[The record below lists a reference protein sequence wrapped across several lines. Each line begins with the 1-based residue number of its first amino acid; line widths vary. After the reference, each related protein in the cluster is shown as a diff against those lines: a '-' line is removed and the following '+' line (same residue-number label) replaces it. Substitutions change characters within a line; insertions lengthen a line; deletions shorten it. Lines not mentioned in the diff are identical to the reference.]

1 MAKKTSKTH
10 SGTRALKKSAKA
22 GKNLSTAA
30 ARKAVSTKSPAK
42 KKAAKKKV
50 TKKASTRLAAQPPA
64 APPNILIVNM
74 VPNSLSGEANQ
85 DAEPNLTVNRTNPQK
100 IVATAFTPN
109 PAGGDRAPYYISLDG
124 GNSWTLNSVLPSGVA
139 QFEGQ
144 MFGSETGDITAAFSG
159 SGDRL
164 YASILQDTTNI
175 NDHPM
180 DFLTTLNFAGS
191 ALMTRIGGRE
201 GADQPYAE
209 AATASSGPN
218 AGKDVLFIGSNAS
231 PTGNQDSQTST
242 IDFTLN
248 AAAPR
253 PKFTTVTIESRNTGS
268 ANQDGPQVRPVYH
281 SDGTVYAAFTG
292 WRASTGDF
300 QGNTLVVTSD
310 IVVVRDDKQA
320 SGSAPFTDLV
330 DPGDNKSGLR
340 VVQNIQF
347 PFHSSGDGVPGQNRF
362 GGDVSIAVDP
372 RDSSVVYLAYGEGPD
387 VEHYNL
393 HVVMSRD
400 KGQTWSADL
409 LTVVS
414 ATNPSLAVNS
424 GGKLGFLYQ
433 QLTGTDP
440 VFRWETHFQRTVDGV
455 TWVDLVL
462 ATVPADNPPK
472 QGDPYLGDYD
482 RVTAVGAD
490 FYGVFSTSNI
500 PDMRNFPNG
509 VVYQRNADFRANKL
523 LDVNGASEVQVSI
536 DPFFF
541 KVTES

>member
-1 MAKKTSKTH
+1 M
-10 SGTRALKKSAKA
+10 
-22 GKNLSTAA
+22 
-30 ARKAVSTKSPAK
+30 
-42 KKAAKKKV
+42 
-50 TKKASTRLAAQPPA
+50 
-64 APPNILIVNM
+64 I
-74 VPNSLSGEANQ
+74 PNSLSGEINQ

-109 PAGGDRAPYYISLDG
+109 PAGGDRAPYFISIDG

-144 MFGSETGDITAAFSG
+144 MFGSATGDITVAFSG
-159 SGDRL
+159 AGDRL
-164 YASILQDTTNI
+164 YACILQDTSDI

-180 DFLTTLNFAGS
+180 DFLTTPNFAGS
-191 ALMTRIGGRE
+191 ALMTKIGGRN
-201 GADQPYAE
+201 GADQPYTE
-209 AATASSGPN
+209 AATASTGANS
-218 AGKDVLFIGSNAS
+218 GKDVLFVGSNAS
-231 PTGNQDSQTST
+231 PTSNQGSQTST

-248 AAAPR
+248 AAAPK
-253 PKFTTVTIESRNTGS
+253 PKFTRVTIESRDTGT

-292 WRASTGDF
+292 WRAATGDF

-310 IVVVRDDKQA
+310 IVVVRDDNQA
-320 SGSAPFTDLV
+320 SGANPFTDLV
-330 DPGDNKSGLR
+330 DPGDGKSGLR

-362 GGDVSIAVDP
+362 GGDVSIAIDP
-372 RDSSVVYLAYGEGPD
+372 RNSSVVYLAYGEGPD
-387 VEHYNL
+387 VEHYRL
-393 HVVMSRD
+393 HVVISKD
-400 KGQTWSADL
+400 KGHTWSGDL

-414 ATNPSLAVNS
+414 ATNPSLVVNS
-424 GGKLGFLYQ
+424 AGKLGFLYQ

-462 ATVPADNPPK
+462 ATVPANNPVK

-490 FYGVFSTSNI
+490 FYGVFSASNI
-500 PDMRNFPNG
+500 PDKRNFPSG
-509 VVYQRNADFRANKL
+509 VVYLRNADFTANKL
-523 LDVNGASEVQVSI
+523 LDVTGTTEVQVSV

-541 KVTES
+541 KVTEA